1 MLKFK
6 QFLHSFKNKKEDF
19 LHSLQ
24 KARHFLG
31 AFLWEEKLNMII
43 HLNLESVRLILKNH
57 YSSEYVSLN

>member
-6 QFLHSFKNKKEDF
+6 QFLTLLKIKKKIFYTPSKKPDTF
-19 LHSLQ
+19 
-24 KARHFLG
+24 G

-43 HLNLESVRLILKNH
+43 HLNLESVRLILENH